1 MCGSQEH
8 LLAIIVG
15 FKKANSM
22 IRLPPI
28 SMSSCQ
34 MEQEGTL
41 ASMQDMLSS
50 IFTIILDRSQV
61 KSGDKY
67 LITIFTNAE

>member
-1 MCGSQEH
+1 
-8 LLAIIVG
+8 
-15 FKKANSM
+15 
-22 IRLPPI
+22 
-28 SMSSCQ
+28 